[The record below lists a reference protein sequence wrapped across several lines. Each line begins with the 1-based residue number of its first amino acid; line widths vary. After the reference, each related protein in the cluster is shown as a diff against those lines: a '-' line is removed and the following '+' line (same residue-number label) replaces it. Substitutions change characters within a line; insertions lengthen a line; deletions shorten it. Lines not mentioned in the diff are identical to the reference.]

1 MTAADELLP
10 NVVHEDDR
18 PVKLSEFVEALVQR
32 MEERLATKADRQELE
47 ATLLVHLS
55 SKTDLAAIHAEIEA
69 IKHEQ
74 MKLRNHIV
82 SHYASSQQLHD
93 VIQAD
98 VPDIVHAV
106 VRDLLNA
113 RHNL

>member
-1 MTAADELLP
+1 
-10 NVVHEDDR
+10 
-18 PVKLSEFVEALVQR
+18 
-32 MEERLATKADRQELE
+32 
-47 ATLLVHLS
+47 
-55 SKTDLAAIHAEIEA
+55 
-69 IKHEQ
+69 